1 MPQPKK
7 PKKPKKLYRFLPL
20 PPDFHPVDATI
31 DEVASFRREGRWT
44 VHQKL
49 KDGRYKGYLDGRIR
63 KIIFASVLADRER
76 TIAEAGDKKK
86 RPVGRPRKHPKP
98 EDEFTTEREARD
110 DAWAAL
116 VELER

>member
-7 PKKPKKLYRFLPL
+7 LKKLYRFMPL

-31 DEVASFRREGRWT
+31 EEVASFRREGRWT
-44 VHQKL
+44 VHMKI
-49 KDGRYKGYLDGRIR
+49 KDGRYQSYLDGRIR

-86 RPVGRPRKHPKP
+86 PAVKQPVGRPKRKIKP
-98 EDEFTTEREARD
+98 EAV
-110 DAWAAL
+110 AASA
-116 VELER
+116 E